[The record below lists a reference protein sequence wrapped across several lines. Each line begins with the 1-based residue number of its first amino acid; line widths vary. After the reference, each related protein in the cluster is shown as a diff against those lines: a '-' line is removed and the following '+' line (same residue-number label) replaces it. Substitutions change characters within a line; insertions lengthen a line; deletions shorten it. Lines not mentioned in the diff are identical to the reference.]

1 MAFSL
6 LSWYPAYV
14 LVSLLGDSVLAVD
27 LPVRQVR
34 EWQDRKTAL
43 SVILVAIPIFTP
55 CFGCSNSSMCKICFV
70 EMLTDAVPSGFFSS
84 TLTDSKGNTR
94 RTDRTG
100 SGRGLAPR
108 RSVIHSGCFQENPGC
123 QSGALI
129 LGAKNRTCYSFQPAA
144 PCLEVDYQLNSTSTG
159 RCFQAIRLAYTQ
171 GISSPEICHVDQ
183 SKWLPL

>member
-70 EMLTDAVPSGFFSS
+70 ETLTDAVPSGFFSS

-123 QSGALI
+123 QSGASP
-129 LGAKNRTCYSFQPAA
+129 GSPVAS
-144 PCLEVDYQLNSTSTG
+144 
-159 RCFQAIRLAYTQ
+159 RCCPHTALKP
-171 GISSPEICHVDQ
+171 S
-183 SKWLPL
+183 